1 MKSVNSV
8 ILKPSINR
16 TVMRVERFEKGGFM
30 MLFLILC
37 VVFIAFVSREVWQM
51 FRTKDSENVQVN
63 HMLGVSGI
71 LLLGIGFWVF

>member
-1 MKSVNSV
+1 
-8 ILKPSINR
+8 
-16 TVMRVERFEKGGFM
+16 

-71 LLLGIGFWVF
+71 LLLGIGFWVFSLTLSVYHDTIAL